1 MADEIKKDSA
11 ATPAKK
17 SKKESKPDAPK
28 KKKNVFAN
36 MGKSIKKFFKDLRG
50 ECKKVVWPDAKTVWK
65 STGVVLL
72 CVFVLGLVIWGIDTG
87 LSVLIKLLENAAT
100 NASADAETT
109 TAVAGSIISG
119 FFGLGL

>member
-11 ATPAKK
+11 AAPAKK
-17 SKKESKPDAPK
+17 SKKDDKSDNSK
-28 KKKNVFAN
+28 KKKHVFAN
-36 MGKSIKKFFKDLRG
+36 IGKSIKKFFKDLRG

-72 CVFVLGLVIWGIDTG
+72 CVFVLGVIIWGIDTG
-87 LSVLIKLLENAAT
+87 LSELIKLLVNAAK
-100 NASADAETT
+100 NASADTETT

-119 FFGLGL
+119 FLGL

>member
-11 ATPAKK
+11 AAPEKK
-17 SKKESKPDAPK
+17 SKKENKPEAPK
-28 KKKNVFAN
+28 KKKNVFAS
-36 MGKSIKKFFKDLRG
+36 MGKNIKKFFKDLRG
-50 ECKKVVWPDAKTVWK
+50 ECKQVVWPDSKTVLK

-87 LSVLIKLLENAAT
+87 LSELIKLLV
-100 NASADAETT
+100 NASKNAPADTETT

-119 FFGLGL
+119 FFGL

>member
-11 ATPAKK
+11 AAPAKK
-17 SKKESKPDAPK
+17 SKKENKPDAPK

-50 ECKKVVWPDAKTVWK
+50 ECKKVVWPDSKTVLK

-87 LSVLIKLLENAAT
+87 LSELIKLLVNAANST
-100 NASADAETT
+100 ASDAETT
-109 TAVAGSIISG
+109 TAVAGSIVSG
-119 FFGLGL
+119 FLGL